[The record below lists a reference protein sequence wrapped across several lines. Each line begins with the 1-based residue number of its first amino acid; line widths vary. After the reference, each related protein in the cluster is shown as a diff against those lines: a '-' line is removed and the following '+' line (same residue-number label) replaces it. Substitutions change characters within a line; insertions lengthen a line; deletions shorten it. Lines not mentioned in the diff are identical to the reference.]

1 MSFQSF
7 FLLLHLQ
14 KSPSPLLDSPLK
26 MKDYTYEIA
35 LSLLPGV
42 GSHSA
47 RQLLDIVETA
57 EAVFQMNK
65 SDLRHLFGK
74 HDEIIDAI
82 LNRTMFPDV
91 EKELAFIEK
100 NKIQVH
106 YYTDPEFPQ
115 RLNRSECIDT
125 PILLYCLGNADLN
138 PKRVVSVVGTRR
150 ATPYGKELTRKLV
163 DGFRNEGITV
173 VSGLALGIDAAA
185 HEAALDNQL
194 PTIGVLAHGLD
205 RIYPPSNRGL
215 AKRMLQNGGSLIT
228 EIKSRTNILPG
239 MFPAR
244 NRIIAAMS
252 DATIVVEA
260 SRKGGALITANIA
273 NGYHRDLFAFPGRV
287 GDKYSEGCN
296 GIIAACKAIMI
307 RDANDIFFNMAW
319 ERKSKNEGKQTT
331 LFPKLEGDEAT
342 VFKIIQDHP
351 DITVE
356 EIHDYC
362 GLSLPKIATAL
373 LSLELKNLCR
383 CLPGKIYKA
392 L

>member
-1 MSFQSF
+1 
-7 FLLLHLQ
+7 
-14 KSPSPLLDSPLK
+14 

-47 RQLLDIVETA
+47 RQLLDIVDTA
-57 EAVFQMNK
+57 ESIFQMNK
-65 SDLRHLFGK
+65 SDLRRLFGK
-74 HDEIIDAI
+74 HEEIIDAV
-82 LNRTMFPDV
+82 LHRTMFPTV

-100 NKIQVH
+100 NKIKVH
-106 YYTDPEFPQ
+106 YYTDPDFPQ
-115 RLNRSECIDT
+115 RLNRSECIDA
-125 PILLYCLGNADLN
+125 PILLYSLGNADLN
-138 PKRVVSVVGTRR
+138 PQRVVSVVGTRR
-150 ATPYGKELTRKLV
+150 ATPYGKEMTRKLI

-173 VSGLALGIDAAA
+173 VSGLALGIDAAS
-185 HEAALDNQL
+185 HEAALENQL

-215 AKRMLQNGGSLIT
+215 AKRMLQNGGGLIT
-228 EIKSRTNILPG
+228 EIMSGTNILPG

-260 SRKGGALITANIA
+260 SHKGGALITANIA

-287 GDKYSEGCN
+287 GDKYSDGCN
-296 GIIAACKAIMI
+296 GIIAACRAILI
-307 RDANDIFFNMAW
+307 RDANDVFFNMAW
-319 ERKSKNEGKQTT
+319 ERQAKHEGKQTT

-342 VFKIIQDHP
+342 VLRIIQEHP
-351 DITVE
+351 DITLE
-356 EIHDYC
+356 EMHDFC
-362 GLSLPKIATAL
+362 DLSLPKIATAL

-383 CLPGKIYKA
+383 CLPGKIYKP